1 MSKMKNKGFTLA
13 ELLIVVAIIAI
24 LVAIS
29 LPLFS
34 SQIAKANLQADQ
46 THVSAA
52 KASAVAEYLD
62 TNSHDTI
69 TYYFD
74 AGIAMANKNNSEGI
88 AGYGKSTKEPYK
100 KQTGADVGVPVS
112 EDGSRNIIQVIVGNN
127 GTVMST
133 SWVPVGTNS
142 NSQGGGSIQPTPDS
156 NAPDWVK
163 ENCSGS
169 WPTIQNDNTAKPNS
183 VVKGNIYTY
192 DDNYYVASQDQAM
205 NKNNSENYEEV
216 RYEGYGPAG
225 IAIMV
230 DCLTDNKNRT
240 ASFVR
245 STFTKKN
252 GNLGTDG
259 SVSYMFKRKGLI
271 VLENVYEEN
280 KFLEDAL
287 NLPVLDVLYDDDIII
302 YTKPEDFIMVK
313 EELEKNGYDKFITSE
328 VTFIPDNYIK
338 LNEEEEEK
346 VLSLIESLEDIEDV
360 QNVYHNLEM

>member
-1 MSKMKNKGFTLA
+1 MKNKGFTLA

-100 KQTGADVGVPVS
+100 NQTGADGVPVN
-112 EDGSRNIIQVIVGNN
+112 EDGSKNIIQVIVGNN
-127 GTVMST
+127 GTVMFT

-142 NSQGGGSIQPTPDS
+142 NSQGGGSIQPTLDS
-156 NAPDWVK
+156 NVPDWLK

-169 WPTIQNDNTAKPNS
+169 WPTIQNDNTVKPNS
-183 VVKGNIYTY
+183 VVKGNIIHTM
-192 DDNYYVASQDQAM
+192 V
-205 NKNNSENYEEV
+205 
-216 RYEGYGPAG
+216 
-225 IAIMV
+225 IIM
-230 DCLTDNKNRT
+230 
-240 ASFVR
+240 
-245 STFTKKN
+245 
-252 GNLGTDG
+252 
-259 SVSYMFKRKGLI
+259 
-271 VLENVYEEN
+271 
-280 KFLEDAL
+280 
-287 NLPVLDVLYDDDIII
+287 
-302 YTKPEDFIMVK
+302 
-313 EELEKNGYDKFITSE
+313 
-328 VTFIPDNYIK
+328 
-338 LNEEEEEK
+338 
-346 VLSLIESLEDIEDV
+346 
-360 QNVYHNLEM
+360 

>member
-1 MSKMKNKGFTLA
+1 MLEKKNKGFTLA

-62 TNSHDTI
+62 TNSHDMI

-100 KQTGADVGVPVS
+100 NQTGANGVPVS
-112 EDGSRNIIQVIVGNN
+112 EDGSKNIIQVTVGNN

-142 NSQGGGSIQPTPDS
+142 NSQGGGSIQPAPAPTQEPVTPTPDS
-156 NAPDWVK
+156 NVPDWVK

-169 WPTIQNDNTAKPNS
+169 WPTKTNLGSI
-183 VVKGNIYTY
+183 VRGNIYTY
-192 DDNYYVASQDQAM
+192 EENYYVSADTVNNYSEYWVEEPIASGKGILIKDEKNLKIITKSDTDYFYVENGV
-205 NKNNSENYEEV
+205 NKIKNQTRGDLFVYE
-216 RYEGYGPAG
+216 
-225 IAIMV
+225 
-230 DCLTDNKNRT
+230 
-240 ASFVR
+240 
-245 STFTKKN
+245 
-252 GNLGTDG
+252 DG
-259 SVSYMFKRKGLI
+259 SVYI
-271 VLENVYEEN
+271 C
-280 KFLEDAL
+280 
-287 NLPVLDVLYDDDIII
+287 
-302 YTKPEDFIMVK
+302 
-313 EELEKNGYDKFITSE
+313 
-328 VTFIPDNYIK
+328 VTTAT
-338 LNEEEEEK
+338 
-346 VLSLIESLEDIEDV
+346 
-360 QNVYHNLEM
+360 HNLEPKNQPDNWIRINLNNPLTTY

>member
-1 MSKMKNKGFTLA
+1 MLKMKNKGFTLA

-74 AGIAMANKNNSEGI
+74 AGIAMANKDNSEGI

-100 KQTGADVGVPVS
+100 KQTGANGVPVS
-112 EDGSRNIIQVIVGNN
+112 EDGSKNIIQVIVGNN

-142 NSQGGGSIQPTPDS
+142 NSQGGGSIQPTPVPIPTQEPALS
-156 NAPDWVK
+156 AAPNPNVPDWVIT
-163 ENCSGS
+163 NCSGS
-169 WPTIQNDNTAKPNS
+169 WPTIQNDNTVKPNS

-192 DDNYYVASQDQAM
+192 DGNYYVASQDQAID
-205 NKNNSENYEEV
+205 KNNYWKPS
-216 RYEGYGPAG
+216 
-225 IAIMV
+225 
-230 DCLTDNKNRT
+230 DNKGWLAVKIENTNPVYTVNDLIPNPENPTQKHIDVKQGDIFKYSDTEIYIRQYT
-240 ASFVR
+240 SDWVSELHVEMR
-245 STFTKKN
+245 DWIRV
-252 GNLGTDG
+252 NL
-259 SVSYMFKRKGLI
+259 K
-271 VLENVYEEN
+271 
-280 KFLEDAL
+280 
-287 NLPVLDVLYDDDIII
+287 
-302 YTKPEDFIMVK
+302 
-313 EELEKNGYDKFITSE
+313 
-328 VTFIPDNYIK
+328 
-338 LNEEEEEK
+338 
-346 VLSLIESLEDIEDV
+346 
-360 QNVYHNLEM
+360 

>member
-1 MSKMKNKGFTLA
+1 MLKKKNKGFTLA

-100 KQTGADVGVPVS
+100 KQTGSDVGVPVS

-142 NSQGGGSIQPTPDS
+142 NSQGGGSISPTPS
-156 NAPDWVK
+156 AAPEPTPNLDVSKWA
-163 ENCSGS
+163 EANNRGD
-169 WPTIQNDNTAKPNS
+169 WPTRTHPGSI
-183 VVKGNIYTY
+183 VRGNIYKY
-192 DDNYYVASQDQAM
+192 NEKYYVAAKDATYSV
-205 NKNNSENYEEV
+205 YWEEDPSV
-216 RYEGYGPAG
+216 VNAG
-225 IAIMV
+225 IFI
-230 DCLTDNKNRT
+230 DTDNPTIITKSDTNYFYVENGKNKIK
-240 ASFVR
+240 SQKEGDLFVYE
-245 STFTKKN
+245 
-252 GNLGTDG
+252 DG
-259 SVSYMFKRKGLI
+259 SVYICRITAAPNPETKGDDNWI
-271 VLENVYEEN
+271 RI
-280 KFLEDAL
+280 
-287 NLPVLDVLYDDDIII
+287 NL
-302 YTKPEDFIMVK
+302 K
-313 EELEKNGYDKFITSE
+313 
-328 VTFIPDNYIK
+328 
-338 LNEEEEEK
+338 
-346 VLSLIESLEDIEDV
+346 
-360 QNVYHNLEM
+360 

>member
-1 MSKMKNKGFTLA
+1 MLKKKNKGFTLA

-142 NSQGGGSIQPTPDS
+142 NSQGGGSISPTPS
-156 NAPDWVK
+156 AAPEPTPNLDVSKWA
-163 ENCSGS
+163 EANNRGD
-169 WPTIQNDNTAKPNS
+169 WPTRTHPGSI
-183 VVKGNIYTY
+183 VRGNIYKY
-192 DDNYYVASQDQAM
+192 NEKYYVAAKDATYSV
-205 NKNNSENYEEV
+205 YWEEDPSV
-216 RYEGYGPAG
+216 VNAG
-225 IAIMV
+225 IFI
-230 DCLTDNKNRT
+230 DTDNPTIITKSDTNYFYVENGKNKIK
-240 ASFVR
+240 SQKEGDLFVYE
-245 STFTKKN
+245 
-252 GNLGTDG
+252 DG
-259 SVSYMFKRKGLI
+259 SVYICRITAAPNPETKGDDNWI
-271 VLENVYEEN
+271 RI
-280 KFLEDAL
+280 
-287 NLPVLDVLYDDDIII
+287 NL
-302 YTKPEDFIMVK
+302 K
-313 EELEKNGYDKFITSE
+313 
-328 VTFIPDNYIK
+328 
-338 LNEEEEEK
+338 
-346 VLSLIESLEDIEDV
+346 
-360 QNVYHNLEM
+360 

>member
-1 MSKMKNKGFTLA
+1 MLKMKNKGFTLA

-88 AGYGKSTKEPYK
+88 AGYGKSTKEPDK

-142 NSQGGGSIQPTPDS
+142 NSQGGGSISPTPS
-156 NAPDWVK
+156 AAPEPTPNLDVSKWA
-163 ENCSGS
+163 EANNRGD
-169 WPTIQNDNTAKPNS
+169 WPTRTHPGSI
-183 VVKGNIYTY
+183 VRGNIYKY
-192 DDNYYVASQDQAM
+192 NEKYYVAAKDATYSV
-205 NKNNSENYEEV
+205 YWEEDPSV
-216 RYEGYGPAG
+216 VNAG
-225 IAIMV
+225 IFI
-230 DCLTDNKNRT
+230 DTDNPTIITKSDTNYFYVENGKNKIK
-240 ASFVR
+240 SQKEGDLFVYE
-245 STFTKKN
+245 
-252 GNLGTDG
+252 DG
-259 SVSYMFKRKGLI
+259 SVYICRITAAPNPETKGDDNWI
-271 VLENVYEEN
+271 RI
-280 KFLEDAL
+280 
-287 NLPVLDVLYDDDIII
+287 NL
-302 YTKPEDFIMVK
+302 K
-313 EELEKNGYDKFITSE
+313 
-328 VTFIPDNYIK
+328 
-338 LNEEEEEK
+338 
-346 VLSLIESLEDIEDV
+346 
-360 QNVYHNLEM
+360 

>member
-1 MSKMKNKGFTLA
+1 MLKKKNKGFTLA

-142 NSQGGGSIQPTPDS
+142 NSQGGGSISPTPS
-156 NAPDWVK
+156 AAPEPTPNLDVSKWA
-163 ENCSGS
+163 EANNRGD
-169 WPTIQNDNTAKPNS
+169 WPTRTHPGSI
-183 VVKGNIYTY
+183 VRGNIYKY
-192 DDNYYVASQDQAM
+192 NEKYYVAAKDATYSV
-205 NKNNSENYEEV
+205 YWEEDPSV
-216 RYEGYGPAG
+216 VNAG
-225 IAIMV
+225 IFI
-230 DCLTDNKNRT
+230 DTDNPTIITKSDTNYFYVENDKNKIK
-240 ASFVR
+240 SQKEGDLFVYE
-245 STFTKKN
+245 
-252 GNLGTDG
+252 DG
-259 SVSYMFKRKGLI
+259 SVYICRITAAPNPETKGDDNWI
-271 VLENVYEEN
+271 RI
-280 KFLEDAL
+280 
-287 NLPVLDVLYDDDIII
+287 NL
-302 YTKPEDFIMVK
+302 K
-313 EELEKNGYDKFITSE
+313 
-328 VTFIPDNYIK
+328 
-338 LNEEEEEK
+338 
-346 VLSLIESLEDIEDV
+346 
-360 QNVYHNLEM
+360 

>member
-1 MSKMKNKGFTLA
+1 MLKKKNKGFTLA

-74 AGIAMANKNNSEGI
+74 AGIAMANKDNSEGI

-100 KQTGADVGVPVS
+100 NQTGADVGVPVS
-112 EDGSRNIIQVIVGNN
+112 EDGSKNIIQVTVGNN

-133 SWVPVGTNS
+133 SWVPVDTNS
-142 NSQGGGSIQPTPDS
+142 NSQGGGSISPAPSAAPEPVTPTPDS
-156 NAPDWVK
+156 NVPDWVK

-169 WPTIQNDNTAKPNS
+169 WPTIQNDNTVKPNS

-205 NKNNSENYEEV
+205 NKNNYWEPSNIKNIGWLSLKVDNTNTVYTVDDLITDPWHPTKKYINAYQGDIFKYSDTEIYIRQYTSTPADEPHVN
-216 RYEGYGPAG
+216 GYGW
-225 IAIMV
+225 IRV
-230 DCLTDNKNRT
+230 
-240 ASFVR
+240 
-245 STFTKKN
+245 
-252 GNLGTDG
+252 NL
-259 SVSYMFKRKGLI
+259 K
-271 VLENVYEEN
+271 
-280 KFLEDAL
+280 
-287 NLPVLDVLYDDDIII
+287 
-302 YTKPEDFIMVK
+302 
-313 EELEKNGYDKFITSE
+313 
-328 VTFIPDNYIK
+328 
-338 LNEEEEEK
+338 
-346 VLSLIESLEDIEDV
+346 
-360 QNVYHNLEM
+360 

>member
-1 MSKMKNKGFTLA
+1 MLKKKNKGFTLA

-142 NSQGGGSIQPTPDS
+142 NSQGGGSISHTPSAAPEPTPNLDVS
-156 NAPDWVK
+156 KWAEANNRGD
-163 ENCSGS
+163 
-169 WPTIQNDNTAKPNS
+169 WPTRTHPGSI
-183 VVKGNIYTY
+183 VRGNIYKY
-192 DDNYYVASQDQAM
+192 NEKYYVAAKDATYSV
-205 NKNNSENYEEV
+205 YWEEDPSV
-216 RYEGYGPAG
+216 VNAG
-225 IAIMV
+225 IFI
-230 DCLTDNKNRT
+230 DTDNPTIITKSDTNYFYVENGKNKIN
-240 ASFVR
+240 SQKEGDLFVYE
-245 STFTKKN
+245 
-252 GNLGTDG
+252 DG
-259 SVSYMFKRKGLI
+259 SVYICRITAAPNPETKGDDNWI
-271 VLENVYEEN
+271 RI
-280 KFLEDAL
+280 
-287 NLPVLDVLYDDDIII
+287 NL
-302 YTKPEDFIMVK
+302 K
-313 EELEKNGYDKFITSE
+313 
-328 VTFIPDNYIK
+328 
-338 LNEEEEEK
+338 
-346 VLSLIESLEDIEDV
+346 
-360 QNVYHNLEM
+360 

>member
-142 NSQGGGSIQPTPDS
+142 NSQGGGSISPTPS
-156 NAPDWVK
+156 AAPEPTPNLDVSKWA
-163 ENCSGS
+163 EANNRGD
-169 WPTIQNDNTAKPNS
+169 WPTRTHPGSI
-183 VVKGNIYTY
+183 VRGNIYKY
-192 DDNYYVASQDQAM
+192 NEKYYVAAKDATYSV
-205 NKNNSENYEEV
+205 YWEEDPSV
-216 RYEGYGPAG
+216 VNAG
-225 IAIMV
+225 IFI
-230 DCLTDNKNRT
+230 DTDNPTIITKSDTNYFYVENGKNKIKSQKERDL
-240 ASFVR
+240 FVYE
-245 STFTKKN
+245 
-252 GNLGTDG
+252 DG
-259 SVSYMFKRKGLI
+259 SVYICRITAAPNPETKGDDNWI
-271 VLENVYEEN
+271 RI
-280 KFLEDAL
+280 
-287 NLPVLDVLYDDDIII
+287 NL
-302 YTKPEDFIMVK
+302 K
-313 EELEKNGYDKFITSE
+313 
-328 VTFIPDNYIK
+328 
-338 LNEEEEEK
+338 
-346 VLSLIESLEDIEDV
+346 
-360 QNVYHNLEM
+360 

>member
-1 MSKMKNKGFTLA
+1 MLKMKNKGFTLA

-100 KQTGADVGVPVS
+100 KQTCADVGVPVS

-142 NSQGGGSIQPTPDS
+142 NSQGGGSISPTPS
-156 NAPDWVK
+156 AAPEPTPNLDVSKWA
-163 ENCSGS
+163 EANNRGD
-169 WPTIQNDNTAKPNS
+169 WPTRTHPGSI
-183 VVKGNIYTY
+183 VRGNIYKY
-192 DDNYYVASQDQAM
+192 NEKYYVAAKDATYSV
-205 NKNNSENYEEV
+205 YWEEDPSV
-216 RYEGYGPAG
+216 VNAG
-225 IAIMV
+225 IFI
-230 DCLTDNKNRT
+230 DTDNPTIITKSDTNYFYVENGKNKIK
-240 ASFVR
+240 SQKEGDLFVYE
-245 STFTKKN
+245 
-252 GNLGTDG
+252 DG
-259 SVSYMFKRKGLI
+259 SVYICRITAAPNPETKGDDNWI
-271 VLENVYEEN
+271 RI
-280 KFLEDAL
+280 
-287 NLPVLDVLYDDDIII
+287 NL
-302 YTKPEDFIMVK
+302 K
-313 EELEKNGYDKFITSE
+313 
-328 VTFIPDNYIK
+328 
-338 LNEEEEEK
+338 
-346 VLSLIESLEDIEDV
+346 
-360 QNVYHNLEM
+360 

>member
-1 MSKMKNKGFTLA
+1 MLKKKNKGFTLA

-112 EDGSRNIIQVIVGNN
+112 EDGSWNIIQVIVGNN
-127 GTVMST
+127 GTVMSI

-142 NSQGGGSIQPTPDS
+142 NSQGGGSISPTPS
-156 NAPDWVK
+156 AAPEPTPNLDVSKWA
-163 ENCSGS
+163 EANNRGD
-169 WPTIQNDNTAKPNS
+169 WPTRTHPGSI
-183 VVKGNIYTY
+183 VRGNIYKY
-192 DDNYYVASQDQAM
+192 NEKYYVAAKDATYSV
-205 NKNNSENYEEV
+205 YWEEDPSV
-216 RYEGYGPAG
+216 VNAG
-225 IAIMV
+225 IFI
-230 DCLTDNKNRT
+230 DTDNPTIITKSDTNYFYVENGKNKIK
-240 ASFVR
+240 SQKEGDLFVYE
-245 STFTKKN
+245 
-252 GNLGTDG
+252 DG
-259 SVSYMFKRKGLI
+259 SVYICRITAAPNPETKGDDNWI
-271 VLENVYEEN
+271 RI
-280 KFLEDAL
+280 
-287 NLPVLDVLYDDDIII
+287 NL
-302 YTKPEDFIMVK
+302 K
-313 EELEKNGYDKFITSE
+313 
-328 VTFIPDNYIK
+328 
-338 LNEEEEEK
+338 
-346 VLSLIESLEDIEDV
+346 
-360 QNVYHNLEM
+360 